1 MLEKGHNGVRL
12 SREEL
17 DKFICWID
25 LAVPFCGDYDEANA
39 WTEDELK
46 TYAAAMQ
53 KRAEQEAL
61 ERRNIEEL
69 IREKDNK

>member
-1 MLEKGHNGVRL
+1 
-12 SREEL
+12 
-17 DKFICWID
+17 
-25 LAVPFCGDYDEANA
+25 
-39 WTEDELK
+39 
-46 TYAAAMQ
+46 MQ